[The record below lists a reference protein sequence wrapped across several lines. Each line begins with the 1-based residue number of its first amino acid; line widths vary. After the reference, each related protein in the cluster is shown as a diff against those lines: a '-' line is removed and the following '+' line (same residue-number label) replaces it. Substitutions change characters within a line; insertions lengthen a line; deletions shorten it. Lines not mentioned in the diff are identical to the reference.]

1 MSPGALSTDFWFSAP
16 MKILTSLL
24 CLSALAFAQDP
35 VDGKRLF
42 DTKCGVCH
50 STDTPETRIGPSLKG
65 AKTGMLSSGKY
76 ANHTSILKRIDE
88 GGNGMPVFRELLT
101 KEQKENIASYVLTL

>member
-1 MSPGALSTDFWFSAP
+1 MR
-16 MKILTSLL
+16 ILISLL

-35 VDGKRLF
+35 VEGKKLF
-42 DTKCGVCH
+42 EIKCGVCH

-65 AKTGMLSSGKY
+65 AKTGTLSSGKY
-76 ANHTSILKRIDE
+76 ANHATILKRIDE

-101 KEQKENIASYVLTL
+101 KEQKENIISYVLTL

>member
-1 MSPGALSTDFWFSAP
+1 

-35 VDGKRLF
+35 VEGKRLF

-50 STDTPETRIGPSLKG
+50 STDTLETRIGPSLKG

-101 KEQKENIASYVLTL
+101 TEQKENIVSYVLTL